1 MKHVVIN
8 EDGTLKTLKSEIIK
22 DKVPVEYED
31 TYVTYSKGV
40 KVSERKEKRTVAEK
54 YNTIDKQYPTL
65 KDEVT
70 GLVYKYVGVT
80 SDSALAEG
88 DITVGEK
95 HVVYSYVLDK
105 KEDTKP
111 KAAEAKDKK
120 GTVIVKFVDI
130 NGNFIADDKVVKDN
144 VIVEKATTTVLDGKE
159 EITYKASGEEYAVT
173 PPQTIEVDGL
183 TFKFEKIVPVSDKWN
198 NSIVEKGLI
207 TEGITTIVYEYR
219 LNLPAAPTVEVPEYE
234 DGAVPLAPPVVEVPE
249 LRISE
254 EPTPISQ
261 PESKIEIESELK
273 PVPKES
279 KRVVEPIEQVSQIQI
294 KRLADTGGKTTDATN
309 IGSATLIAGILLVV
323 KRRQRENNLN

>member
-1 MKHVVIN
+1 M
-8 EDGTLKTLKSEIIK
+8 
-22 DKVPVEYED
+22 
-31 TYVTYSKGV
+31 
-40 KVSERKEKRTVAEK
+40 KVSERKEKRTVTEK
-54 YNTIDKQYPTL
+54 YNTTDKQYPTL
-65 KDEVT
+65 KDEAT
-70 GLVYKYVGVT
+70 GLVYKYLGVT
-80 SDSALAEG
+80 SDSAPVEG
-88 DITVGEK
+88 DMTAGEK

-111 KAAEAKDKK
+111 KATEVKDKK

-130 NGNFIADDKVVKDN
+130 NGNSIADDKVVKNN
-144 VIVEKATTTVLDGKE
+144 VIVEKATTTVSGGKE
-159 EITYKASGEEYAVT
+159 EITYNPTGEKYAVT
-173 PPQTIEVDGL
+173 PLQTIEVDGL
-183 TFKFEKIVPVSDKWN
+183 TFKLEKIVPVLEKWH
-198 NSIVEKGLI
+198 NSTVEKGLV

-219 LNLPAAPTVEVPEYE
+219 LNLPAAPTVEIPEYE

-279 KRVVEPIEQVSQIQI
+279 KRVVEPIEQVGQTQI
-294 KRLADTGGKTTDATN
+294 KRLANTGGKTTDATN
-309 IGSATLIAGILLVV
+309 VGTGTLIAGILLAK